1 MRLPNRSY
9 VDRLL
14 KNAYEQHGNEIQI
27 IPYNPRPSNIYGETL
42 GKSYGNPITLLGYL
56 ETEPTALKLQE
67 LGWSKDMAEIIIR
80 VPFISLLDVGLAE
93 GLTLKF
99 STDDK
104 IFIPSLDKD
113 FQMSKTQLREPFING
128 QPTFVWI
135 GGKKFTH
142 GR

>member
-1 MRLPNRSY
+1 MRLPNRPY

-14 KNAYEQHGNEIQI
+14 KSAYTQHGNEIQI
-27 IPYNPRPSNIYGETL
+27 IPFINRPSNIYGETI
-42 GKSYGNPITLLGYL
+42 GKTYGTPITLLGYL

-80 VPFISLLDVGLAE
+80 VPFISLLDVGLAVDT
-93 GLTLKF
+93 TLKF

-104 IFIPSLDKD
+104 IFVPSLDKE

-128 QPTFVWI
+128 QPTFVWL
-135 GGKKFTH
+135 GGKKFIH